1 MKILKWMFV
10 LMLLGGAGSV
20 WADRDH
26 DHWHGHGHSSVHL
39 GIGIG
44 FGEPYWDAP
53 WYYRPYGYPYSYYAP
68 YYQPIIVA
76 TPLAP
81 PVYIEQTPAPAPQTN
96 YWYYCAASR
105 TYYPYVKECPAGWQ
119 QVVPQPP
126 QP

>member
-10 LMLLGGAGSV
+10 LMLLGGAGSA

-26 DHWHGHGHSSVHL
+26 DHWHGHGHNSVHL

-44 FGEPYWDAP
+44 IGEPYWGAP
-53 WYYRPYGYPYSYYAP
+53 WHHQPYGYPYSYYAP

-76 TPLAP
+76 APLAP
-81 PVYIEQTPAPAPQTN
+81 PVYIEQAAPAPQTN
-96 YWYYCAASR
+96 YWYYCTASR